1 MYGVVLFPVWLVFII
16 SGISLLAVSYST
28 ADVLNDVCDGV
39 NDSESQVVDIFMTYA
54 TDID

>member
-28 ADVLNDVCDGV
+28 TEVLNDVCDGI
-39 NDSESQVVDIFMTYA
+39 NDSES
-54 TDID
+54 

>member
-28 ADVLNDVCDGV
+28 AEVLNDVCDGV